1 MEESFLWCHWERFI
15 FVNINYVPGK
25 STGSTST
32 AMRSPHRKVSFEKS
46 LSMRVSFSEGK
57 TKKEAEGEIKELEEK
72 GVRAVDDDYAA
83 IEDTGFDSE
92 MDGQGTLRFY
102 TKKYQEHKT
111 QFDSLNNGKSTEEA
125 KKEEAPLSKEGNGLE
140 LHVNVPS
147 EIKEHFAKL

>member
-1 MEESFLWCHWERFI
+1 MHCLRSKDVRSVWKRAFFGVTGRDLSLSTFKS
-15 FVNINYVPGK
+15 NYVRGK

-57 TKKEAEGEIKELEEK
+57 TKKEAEAEEEIKELEEK
-72 GVRAVDDDYAA
+72 GIRAVDDDYTA

-102 TKKYQEHKT
+102 TKKYQDHKT
-111 QFDSLNNGKSTEEA
+111 QFDSLNDGKSTEEA
-125 KKEEAPLSKEGNGLE
+125 KKEEAA
-140 LHVNVPS
+140 H
-147 EIKEHFAKL
+147 